1 MRSYA
6 QRFAFAATATLA
18 LALAA
23 VQPAGAEDIDLYTGM
38 SPQSGKPNVLIVFD
52 DGANSDANASFTCA
66 AQGLTVANP
75 TKSSGAEQ
83 CALYGAL
90 QSILTAQN
98 SVLRGNFNLA
108 MMMFDPKSPGGVV
121 TFPTTSPKQMML
133 MDETGINTF
142 LQYMNNQFPKDL
154 NGNNVQTSGAMQ
166 EAWAFYAGKKGLS
179 GTTYTSPITNPC
191 QHNFI
196 IYIGNATNSG
206 HPAESDSQM
215 QAALQAATPTPTST
229 QMQQIV
235 IPNGSK
241 YASNWGDE
249 WARYLYQTDLHGGA
263 KDTYPQNVTTY
274 TIAVT
279 DGSNPDYVNFTQS
292 MGTNGNGGYSKVALG
307 DVGALTDAILKVL
320 NDVQAVNSVF
330 ASVSLPAAVNAQ
342 GQFLNQVYIGM
353 FRPDGAAGPRWM
365 GNLKQYQVGY
375 DDTGA
380 LIMKDSANN
389 AALSTAGTGF
399 MSTKAISFW
408 TADPPKAFSG
418 TGYST
423 SSVANWPSA
432 GFWQNSPAGVAGAL
446 DSPDGEVVEKG
457 GVAEMLRA
465 DYLTDQSKR
474 NLLTCNGVG
483 TCPTT
488 TALPSFN
495 TSNSW
500 LSGTSGLNAINSYNS
515 TNGAPTISSGDQANF
530 IKWVLGRDVNLVDN
544 DTNAGAERE
553 TGPAASATKQN
564 PSPVTIRPSV
574 HGDVLHSRPV
584 VVNYGTAT
592 SPNVV
597 VYYGANDG
605 VFHAI
610 NGNKTTGIN
619 GVRPGGELWG
629 FIPPE
634 FIGKL
639 SRLYANSPE
648 IKLSTTPAG
657 ITPTPTPRDDF
668 FDGSTTVMQDLRNPS
683 KPRIILYLTAR
694 RGGRLLYA
702 LDVSDPANPRYLWSR
717 SNTDIPE
724 MGQTWSKPRLMTVA
738 GYSGPLLIMGA
749 GYDAASEDSDPAPN
763 TDTMGRGVIVLD
775 AYTGQPVWSALADCT
790 GVTTGTCVKNT
801 GLTRSIPSDVT
812 VVDRTGSGTIQM
824 AYVGDVGGNIW
835 RVDFQGS
842 GGNGPANWTITK
854 LAALGGASTTNNARK
869 FFYAPDVVPTA
880 AFNAVLAGTGD
891 REHPLYSAS
900 TVPGTAYNVVNRF
913 YMVKDSNLGSMPSTW
928 TPLTEAN
935 LFDASSLAYDGSGSG
950 FFVTLPNPGEKVVN
964 APLTVAGYTTFGTN
978 TPSVPDAGKCY
989 PNLGVARA
997 YSVSFLTGT
1006 GQNPNRSVLL
1016 DGGGFPPSAV
1026 YGVIQV
1032 DNGNGGTTPVP
1043 VCFGCGNQTGPGGGG
1058 SALSPIKVTPTGLG
1072 KRKRTFWF
1080 AETDKH

>member
-1 MRSYA
+1 MRSFA
-6 QRFAFAATATLA
+6 QRFAFAATATAA
-18 LALAA
+18 LALACA
-23 VQPAGAEDIDLYTGM
+23 QPAGAEDIDLYTGLT
-38 SPQSGKPNVLIVFD
+38 PQSGKPNVLIVFD
-52 DGANSDANASFTCA
+52 DGANSDANANFTCGA
-66 AQGLTVANP
+66 TGLTVANP

-90 QSILTAQN
+90 QSIQTSPN
-98 SVLRGNFNLA
+98 SPLLANFNLGL
-108 MMMFDPKSPGGVV
+108 MMFDPKSPGGVFR
-121 TFPTTSPKQMML
+121 FPAASPQNLML
-133 MDETGINTF
+133 MDGTGINNF
-142 LQYMNNQFPKDL
+142 LAYMRNQFPSDL
-154 NGNNVQTSGAMQ
+154 NGNNVQTAGAMQ
-166 EAWAFYAGKKGLS
+166 EAWAFYAGKTGLS

-191 QHNFI
+191 QHNYI

-215 QAALQAATPTPTST
+215 QAALQAATPTPTSA

-235 IPNGSK
+235 IPSGSK

-249 WARYLYQTDLHGGA
+249 WARYMYQTDLQGNTSA
-263 KDTYPQNVTTY
+263 TYPQNVTTY
-274 TIAVT
+274 TITVS
-279 DGSNPDYVNFTQS
+279 DGSNPDYANFDLS
-292 MGTNGNGGYSKVALG
+292 MATNGGGSDTYVPLGNPGALG
-307 DVGALTDAILKVL
+307 DAILKIL
-320 NDVQAVNSVF
+320 NEVQAVNSVF

-353 FRPDGAAGPRWM
+353 FRPDATAAPRWM

-375 DDTGA
+375 DSKGN
-380 LIMKDSANN
+380 LIMTDSVGN
-389 AALSTAGTGF
+389 AALSKAGTGF
-399 MSTKAISFW
+399 MSPNAVSFW
-408 TADPPKAFSG
+408 TAEPPLSFSG
-418 TGYST
+418 
-423 SSVANWPSA
+423 SSYGSSGVTNWPTA
-432 GFWQNSPAGVAGAL
+432 GFWQNSPAGVGGAF

-457 GVAEMLRA
+457 GAGEMLRA
-465 DYLTDQSKR
+465 QYLTDQSQR

-483 TCPTT
+483 TCPTS
-488 TALPSFN
+488 TAMPSFN
-495 TSNSW
+495 TGNSW
-500 LSGTSGLNAINSYNS
+500 LAGAQGLNAINSYNS
-515 TNGAPTISSGDQANF
+515 TNGAPTIVSADQLNF
-530 IKWVLGRDVNLVDN
+530 INWVMGRDVNLVDS
-544 DTNAGAERE
+544 DTNAGVE
-553 TGPAASATKQN
+553 TKPGPAASATKKN
-564 PSPVTIRPSV
+564 PSPVTIRPSI

-584 VVNYGTAT
+584 VVNYGTST

-610 NGNKTTGIN
+610 NGNQTAGIN

-668 FDGSTTVMQDLRNPS
+668 FDGSTTVMQDQRNS
-683 KPRIILYLTAR
+683 SSPRTILYLTAR
-694 RGGRLLYA
+694 RGGSLIYA
-702 LDVSDPANPRYLWSR
+702 LDVTDPVNPRYLWSR
-717 SNTDIPE
+717 SNSDIPE
-724 MGQTWSKPRLMTVA
+724 LGQTWSKPRLMTVA

-763 TDTMGRGVIVLD
+763 TDSVGRGIIVLD
-775 AYTGQPVWSALADCT
+775 AYTGAPVWSALANCT
-790 GVTTGTCVKNT
+790 GVGGVCVKNT
-801 GLTRSIPSDVT
+801 ALTRSIPSDVT
-812 VVDRTGSGTIQM
+812 VVDRTGSGYIQM
-824 AYVGDVGGNIW
+824 AYAGDVGGNIW
-835 RVDFQGS
+835 RVDFQTS
-842 GGNGPANWTITK
+842 AGNAPANWTLTK
-854 LAALGGASTTNNARK
+854 LAALGGASNTNNARK

-880 AFNAVLAGTGD
+880 GFNAVLAGTGD

-900 TVPGTAYNVVNRF
+900 PTPGVAYNVVNRF
-913 YMVKDSNLGSMPSTW
+913 YMVKDPNLGSMPSAW

-935 LFDASSLAYDGSGSG
+935 LFDASSLTYDGSGSG
-950 FFVTLPNPGEKVVN
+950 FYVTLPNAGEKVVN

-978 TPSVPDAGKCY
+978 TPAVPTTGTCY
-989 PNLGVARA
+989 PNLGVART

-1026 YGVIQV
+1026 YGVILV
-1032 DNGNGGTTPVP
+1032 SNGNGTTSSVP
-1043 VCFGCGNQTGPGGGG
+1043 VCFGCGNQTGAGGGG
-1058 SALSPIKVTPTGLG
+1058 SALSPVKVTPTGLG

-1080 AETDKH
+1080 SETDKKP